1 MSAVEMQQY
10 HHDQQQQQGKGKP
23 YLQSQ
28 PVNGGAGEGG
38 GNGTADAMGADGEE
52 GAGKQYQDV
61 WAAILFL
68 AHVGFIAYLAFGPG
82 LRAVRENDLTTESPN
97 VEPAEGGEEGG
108 MEKDLTT
115 VYIGLLVVLAA
126 AVAWSALWSGIL
138 LRNAS
143 RIITVALIGAVATS
157 LVGAVLAFMY
167 GNTIL
172 AIVCLVIAAIQGM
185 WYYCVRSRI
194 PFGTYAGR
202 EGGRNQ
208 WKTVFNAC
216 YPRLAYDSP
225 LLPPSLP
232 LFLPFQPR

>member
-1 MSAVEMQQY
+1 MQQY
-10 HHDQQQQQGKGKP
+10 QRDQQHQQQGKGKP

-38 GNGTADAMGADGEE
+38 DGGTADDMGADGEE
-52 GAGKQYQDV
+52 GGGKQYQDV

-82 LRAVRENDLTTESPN
+82 LRALRDNDLTTESPN
-97 VEPAEGGEEGG
+97 VEPAEGGEEAG

-115 VYIGLLVVLAA
+115 VYIGLAVVLAA
-126 AVAWSALWSGIL
+126 AVAWSVLWIGIL

-167 GNTIL
+167 GNATL
-172 AIVCLVIAAIQGM
+172 AIVCLVMAAIQGM
-185 WYYCVRSRI
+185 WYYCVRDRI
-194 PFGTYAGR
+194 PFGTYGGR
-202 EGGRNQ
+202 E
-208 WKTVFNAC
+208 
-216 YPRLAYDSP
+216 
-225 LLPPSLP
+225 
-232 LFLPFQPR
+232 